1 MAWHASYGSGPVA
14 RPRLGES
21 CACQETGR
29 GPCACGSTG
38 SRRYCARVSDDRLPV
53 ETEPPIS
60 EELRQRVID
69 VVQGLLASG
78 KVDLDRFQRALDG
91 LLAARTHADFASVVR
106 SLPPPVQFTPA
117 ARRRQEPLEI
127 SASIGEVRLEGRW
140 QVGRLTKI
148 RTGMGAVTIDLT
160 EAEFDDW
167 DVEIVVH
174 ITMGSI
180 TVIAPRGLDVRQ
192 VGRSAA
198 VNSTL
203 EEPIPGF
210 PVVRLSA
217 SCDTGTIRLM
227 HPREERQRRWG
238 RRRRRSQATLR
249 S

>member
-1 MAWHASYGSGPVA
+1 MLRAAPVRPAALVWRIARMPRDPAWA
-14 RPRLGES
+14 PRLRQHGI
-21 CACQETGR
+21 
-29 GPCACGSTG
+29 
-38 SRRYCARVSDDRLPV
+38 RRYCAGVNDDRLAV

-60 EELRQRVID
+60 EELRQRGID
-69 VVQGLLASG
+69 VLQGLLASG

-91 LLAARTHADFASVVR
+91 LLGARTHADFASVVR
-106 SLPPPVQFTPA
+106 SLPPPVEFTPA

-127 SASIGEVRLEGRW
+127 DTGKMGEVRLEGHW

-174 ITMGSI
+174 TTMGSI

-217 SCDTGTIRLM
+217 SCDTGTVRLM
-227 HPREERQRRWG
+227 HPKEKMQRRWG
-238 RRRRRSQATLR
+238 WRRRPSQATPR

>member
-1 MAWHASYGSGPVA
+1 M
-14 RPRLGES
+14 
-21 CACQETGR
+21 
-29 GPCACGSTG
+29 
-38 SRRYCARVSDDRLPV
+38 
-53 ETEPPIS
+53 S
-60 EELRQRVID
+60 EEMRQRGID
-69 VVQGLLASG
+69 VLQGLLASG
-78 KVDLDRFQRALDG
+78 KVDLDRFQRAIDG
-91 LLAARTHADFASVVR
+91 LLGARTHADFASVVR
-106 SLPPPVQFTPA
+106 SLPPPVEFTPA

-127 SASIGEVRLEGRW
+127 STSMGEVRLEGRW

-148 RTGMGAVTIDLT
+148 RIGYGTSDPAEARNPRLMPGKYVGMGAVPIDLT

-174 ITMGSI
+174 VTYGSI

-210 PVVRLSA
+210 PVVQLSA

-227 HPREERQRRWG
+227 HPKEKRQRRWRW
-238 RRRRRSQATLR
+238 RRRPSQATPR